1 MSERISEQIKEEIPG
16 TVEKEIVEFAE
27 GEVFEFEEEA
37 PRAGLLSLLTLAGV
51 GVVLGV
57 SVLLFYYYDWYRGMR
72 EDQVVNTDPTE
83 TIQYRAEE
91 DKKLAE
97 YSYANAE
104 KTVVRIPIEQA
115 LKQVAQ
121 DAREG
126 KYRQGVVQK
135 AAAAP
140 ATAAP
145 AASAAPPATAPA
157 AEKK

>member
-1 MSERISEQIKEEIPG
+1 MSQRISEQIKEEIPG

-57 SVLLFYYYDWYRGMR
+57 TVLLFYYYDWYRGMR

-83 TIQYRAEE
+83 TIQHRAEE

-97 YSYANAE
+97 YSYADAE

-115 LKQVAQ
+115 MKQVAS
-121 DAREG
+121 EG
-126 KYRQGVVQK
+126 KYRQSTMQK

-157 AEKK
+157 MEKK